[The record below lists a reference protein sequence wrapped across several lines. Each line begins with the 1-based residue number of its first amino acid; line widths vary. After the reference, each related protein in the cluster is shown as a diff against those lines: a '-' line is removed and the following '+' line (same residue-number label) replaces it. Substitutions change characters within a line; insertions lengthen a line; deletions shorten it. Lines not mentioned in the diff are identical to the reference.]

1 MANLQSLLP
10 SILVVALS
18 CLLYYRGQA
27 LYMFYKND
35 PGRLPRINTFS
46 SHEIKFADRVRS
58 CEDALIVESRGVAI
72 VACDAGRERW
82 NTVMGIFLEPVHSA
96 NLYVY
101 DYKDASTADGSALQ
115 QVELVGFDGK
125 DDFHTLGLAFD
136 EASGTLFAVSHARA
150 GSRIERFTLDL
161 AELTATHTGTIR
173 HPRIR
178 APNSIALVNAHELY
192 VTNDH
197 FFVARRSRWLSKLET
212 MLALPLG
219 AVVHVKLGEG
229 EEEEEADESGGG
241 GRGGNGNGEETKPLP
256 VSVRVVARVAFAN
269 GIHMLN
275 ATTVAVAACSR
286 AAVYLYQRQ
295 QDDASLAFKTSFRVP
310 FLPDNLSVHGGKLY
324 LAGHPHFP
332 SLARF
337 TQTRRVCNEPV
348 ELAKASPSVQEYC
361 QSGAAAPSWVAE
373 WSEEGGLRS
382 LYAGTEYP
390 SSATAAKDPSRGVG
404 IVAGLYARGLLVW
417 RDEV

>member
-1 MANLQSLLP
+1 M
-10 SILVVALS
+10 
-18 CLLYYRGQA
+18 
-27 LYMFYKND
+27 
-35 PGRLPRINTFS
+35 
-46 SHEIKFADRVRS
+46 
-58 CEDALIVESRGVAI
+58 
-72 VACDAGRERW
+72 
-82 NTVMGIFLEPVHSA
+82 HSA

-101 DYKDASTADGSALQ
+101 DYKDASTPDASALK

-150 GSRIERFTLDL
+150 GSRIERFALDL
-161 AELTATHTGTIR
+161 AALTATHTGTIR

-197 FFVARRSRWLSKLET
+197 FFVARRSGWLSKLET

-219 AVVHVKLGEG
+219 SVVHVKLGEQ
-229 EEEEEADESGGG
+229 EQEQDETERAGRGGNGNGGSGN
-241 GRGGNGNGEETKPLP
+241 GGNGNGEETKTLP

-286 AAVYLYQRQ
+286 AAIYLYERQ

-337 TQTRRVCNEPV
+337 TQTRRVCNEPL

-361 QSGAAAPSWVAE
+361 QTGAPAPSWVAE
-373 WSEEGGLRS
+373 WTDEGGLTS
-382 LYAGTEYP
+382 LYAGTGYP

-404 IVAGLYARGLLVW
+404 IVAGLYAKGLLVW
-417 RDEV
+417 RDERVMSDE